1 MNQVLLL
8 LYTIELIVS
17 MCNNNNLKMFD
28 DVDLSDEEKRLRL
41 TIIISFWLFELRI
54 SALYNTRKN
63 LYV

>member
-41 TIIISFWLFELRI
+41 IIISFWLFELRI